1 VQDRFGVSNVRVYLS
16 GRNLWTS
23 TKWQGLDPE
32 LDEQWAIPLERT
44 FVGGLNF
51 SF

>member
-1 VQDRFGVSNVRVYLS
+1 VSNVRVYLS

-32 LDEQWAIPLERT
+32 LGEQWAIPLERT